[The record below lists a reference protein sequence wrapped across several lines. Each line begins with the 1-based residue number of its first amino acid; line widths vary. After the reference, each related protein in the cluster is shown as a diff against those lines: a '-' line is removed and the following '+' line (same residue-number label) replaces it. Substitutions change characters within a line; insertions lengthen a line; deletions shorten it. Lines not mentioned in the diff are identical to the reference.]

1 MKGMKLT
8 RQSIGIKSALS
19 LVAFICYTYLV
30 LSNDMGKLFYYVVIA
45 YSLTSLYIILPAIW
59 VKDSIR
65 WRIRFPVF
73 ITLFCL
79 SWVVSFVMIYLSS
92 AHVLATWLQWTMLV
106 IAYLMVVFLSFCY
119 RYDDDRQPIE

>member
-1 MKGMKLT
+1 MKLT

>member
-1 MKGMKLT
+1 MKLT

-59 VKDSIR
+59 VKDSIK

>member
-1 MKGMKLT
+1 MKLT

-45 YSLTSLYIILPAIW
+45 YSLTSLYIILPIIW
-59 VKDSIR
+59 VKDSMK

-92 AHVLATWLQWTMLV
+92 AHILTTWLQWTMLV
-106 IAYLMVVFLSFCY
+106 VAYLMVIFLSFCY